1 MVNDL
6 PPIYYNKDGI
16 ALLLKRFGDAIS
28 DKRYKNRIP
37 YDVYRK
43 IRDNR
48 HTAIDIASG
57 NVRVMNTDGTLF
69 YTSYKDD
76 GFGQFF
82 YDNYASTIQY
92 VSTTQ
97 VVETKTTANITIKEN
112 NTMKMPAMNFDFG
125 PFTEPG
131 VVALSP
137 YGIAVRS
144 SKGEYLT
151 YNAATGA
158 TIDVTGFTFDF
169 QKMIYKMPAAIKD
182 LRAGDMVLHRGKPM
196 YVQSVEEDGIHCID
210 ILNSEAKVI
219 VPVTSI
225 FGFNYATKVV
235 SLMNVNAGLPSAEN
249 PFGNLMPFMMMSS
262 VMGDDSDND
271 FSKMMMMSMMM
282 GGSNPFT
289 AMFAPQDK

>member
-1 MVNDL
+1 
-6 PPIYYNKDGI
+6 
-16 ALLLKRFGDAIS
+16 
-28 DKRYKNRIP
+28 
-37 YDVYRK
+37 
-43 IRDNR
+43 
-48 HTAIDIASG
+48 
-57 NVRVMNTDGTLF
+57 
-69 YTSYKDD
+69 
-76 GFGQFF
+76 
-82 YDNYASTIQY
+82 
-92 VSTTQ
+92 
-97 VVETKTTANITIKEN
+97 
-112 NTMKMPAMNFDFG
+112 MKMPAMNFDFG
-125 PFTEPG
+125 PFTESG

-151 YNAATGA
+151 YNAVTSA

-219 VPVTSI
+219 VPVTNM
-225 FGFNYATKVV
+225 FGFNFVTKVV
-235 SLMNVNAGLPSAEN
+235 SLMNFNAAQPSAEN

-282 GGSNPFT
+282 GGSNPFA
-289 AMFAPQDK
+289 AMFTPQDK

>member
-1 MVNDL
+1 MVENFGPL
-6 PPIYYNKDGI
+6 VYNREGI
-16 ALLLKRFGDAIS
+16 ALILKRFGDAIS
-28 DKRYKNRIP
+28 EKQYKNRIP
-37 YDVYRK
+37 YDAYRK
-43 IRDNR
+43 IRDNLSVY
-48 HTAIDIASG
+48 ISIKSG
-57 NVRVMNTDGTLF
+57 NVIVSSMATTETLF
-69 YTSYKDD
+69 NTSYKDD

-82 YDNYASTIQY
+82 YDNYAST
-92 VSTTQ
+92 TK
-97 VVETKTTANITIKEN
+97 VVETTTNIKIKEN
-112 NTMKMPAMNFDFG
+112 DTMKMPTMNFDFG

-137 YGIAVRS
+137 YGIAIRTT
-144 SKGEYLT
+144 KGEYLT

-158 TIDVTGFTFDF
+158 TVDVTGFTFDF

-219 VPVTSI
+219 VPVTNM
-225 FGFNYATKVV
+225 FGFNFVTKVV
-235 SLMNVNAGLPSAEN
+235 SLMNFNVAQPSAEN

-262 VMGDDSDND
+262 IMGDDSDND

-289 AMFAPQDK
+289 TMFAPQG

>member
-6 PPIYYNKDGI
+6 PPICYNKDGI

-28 DKRYKNRIP
+28 DKQYKNRIP

-43 IRDNR
+43 IRDSKNI
-48 HTAIDIASG
+48 AIDIASG
-57 NVRVMNTDGTLF
+57 NVRVMNTNETLF

-82 YDNYASTIQY
+82 YDNYASITK
-92 VSTTQ
+92 
-97 VVETKTTANITIKEN
+97 VVETTTTANITIKEN
-112 NTMKMPAMNFDFG
+112 DTMKMPAMNFDFG

-137 YGIAVRS
+137 YGIAIRTT
-144 SKGEYLT
+144 KGEYLT

-158 TIDVTGFTFDF
+158 TVDVTGFTFDF

-182 LRAGDMVLHRGKPM
+182 LRAGDMVLHRSKPM

-210 ILNSEAKVI
+210 ILNSESKVI
-219 VPVTSI
+219 VPVTNM
-225 FGFNYATKVV
+225 FGFNFVTKVV
-235 SLMNVNAGLPSAEN
+235 SLLNINAAQPSAEN

-262 VMGDDSDND
+262 IMGDDSDND

>member
-57 NVRVMNTDGTLF
+57 NVRVMNTDRTLF

-82 YDNYASTIQY
+82 YDNYASTI
-92 VSTTQ
+92 Q

>member
-1 MVNDL
+1 MTENFC
-6 PPIYYNKDGI
+6 YNQNGI
-16 ALLLKRFGDAIS
+16 NYILKQFGDAIS
-28 DKRYKNRIP
+28 NKQYKNPIP
-37 YDVYRK
+37 YDTYRK
-43 IRDNR
+43 IKNCFQIIFILFDRG
-48 HTAIDIASG
+48 DII
-57 NVRVMNTDGTLF
+57 VKTDSTILF
-69 YTSYKDD
+69 RTSYKDN

-82 YDNYASTIQY
+82 YDNY
-92 VSTTQ
+92 VSTTKA
-97 VVETKTTANITIKEN
+97 VETKTNIKEN
-112 NTMKMPAMNFDFG
+112 DTMKMPTMNFDFG
-125 PFTEPG
+125 PFTESG

-158 TIDVTGFTFDF
+158 TVDVTGFTFDF

-210 ILNSEAKVI
+210 ILNSENKVI
-219 VPVTSI
+219 VPVTNM
-225 FGFNYATKVV
+225 FGFNFVTKVV
-235 SLMNVNAGLPSAEN
+235 SLMNFNAAQPSAEN

>member
-6 PPIYYNKDGI
+6 KPICYNKDGI
-16 ALLLKRFGDAIS
+16 ARLLKLFGDAIS
-28 DKRYKNRIP
+28 DKHYKNRIP

-43 IRDNR
+43 IRDSEG
-48 HTAIDIASG
+48 IFISVKGG
-57 NVRVMNTDGTLF
+57 NILVTNGSATLF

-76 GFGQFF
+76 GFGRFF
-82 YDNYASTIQY
+82 YDNYAST
-92 VSTTQ
+92 VQ
-97 VVETKTTANITIKEN
+97 VIETKTIIKEN
-112 NTMKMPAMNFDFG
+112 DTMKMPAMNFDFG

-137 YGIAVRS
+137 YGIAVRTT
-144 SKGEYLT
+144 KGEYLT

-158 TIDVTGFTFDF
+158 TVDVTGFTFDF

-225 FGFNYATKVV
+225 FGFNYVTKVV

-282 GGSNPFT
+282 GGSNPFI

>member
-1 MVNDL
+1 LTENFC
-6 PPIYYNKDGI
+6 YNQTGI
-16 ALLLKRFGDAIS
+16 NHILKQFGDAIS
-28 DKRYKNRIP
+28 NKQYKNPIP
-37 YDVYRK
+37 YDTYRK
-43 IRDNR
+43 IKNGFQIIFILFDCG
-48 HTAIDIASG
+48 DII
-57 NVRVMNTDGTLF
+57 VKTDSATLF
-69 YTSYKDD
+69 HTSYKDN

-82 YDNYASTIQY
+82 YDNY
-92 VSTTQ
+92 VSTTK
-97 VVETKTTANITIKEN
+97 VVETKTNIKEN
-112 NTMKMPAMNFDFG
+112 DTMKMPTMNFDFG
-125 PFTEPG
+125 PFTESG

-158 TIDVTGFTFDF
+158 TVDVTGFTFDF
-169 QKMIYKMPAAIKD
+169 QKMPAAIKD

-210 ILNSEAKVI
+210 ILNSENKVI
-219 VPVTSI
+219 VPVTNM
-225 FGFNYATKVV
+225 FGFNFVTKVV
-235 SLMNVNAGLPSAEN
+235 SLMNFNAAQPSAEN

-289 AMFAPQDK
+289 TMFTPQDK

>member
-1 MVNDL
+1 MTENFC
-6 PPIYYNKDGI
+6 YNQNGI
-16 ALLLKRFGDAIS
+16 NYILKQFGDAIS
-28 DKRYKNRIP
+28 NKQYKNPIP
-37 YDVYRK
+37 YDTYRK
-43 IRDNR
+43 IKNCFQIIFILFDRG
-48 HTAIDIASG
+48 DII
-57 NVRVMNTDGTLF
+57 VKTDSATLF
-69 YTSYKDD
+69 HTSYKDN

-82 YDNYASTIQY
+82 YDNY
-92 VSTTQ
+92 VSTTKA
-97 VVETKTTANITIKEN
+97 VETKTNIKEN
-112 NTMKMPAMNFDFG
+112 DTMKMPTMNFDFG
-125 PFTEPG
+125 PFTESG

-158 TIDVTGFTFDF
+158 TVDVTGFTFDF
-169 QKMIYKMPAAIKD
+169 
-182 LRAGDMVLHRGKPM
+182 HM

-210 ILNSEAKVI
+210 ILNSENKVI
-219 VPVTSI
+219 VPVTNM
-225 FGFNYATKVV
+225 FGFNFVTKVV
-235 SLMNVNAGLPSAEN
+235 SLMNFNAAQPSAEN